1 MDRRL
6 FAQLPTLAAVGLT
19 AAGVLGSRRSEAAT
33 TPATAPAAKAVL
45 HNHGA
50 QAKGKAGE
58 AAIAHEHCLPRRFDA
73 VVGPF
78 QACTVAMGNCIA
90 HCQMMLADGD
100 TSMADCLRTAL
111 DADVVCNATL
121 RAASLNSKLTPAL
134 AAVAVTAMEA
144 CVAACKPHVEH
155 HAECKACHDACVTAI
170 AAARKLG

>member
-1 MDRRL
+1 MQRRL
-6 FAQLPTLAAVGLT
+6 FTQLPTLAALGLATLT
-19 AAGVLGSRRSEAAT
+19 ARDSLAASKA
-33 TPATAPAAKAVL
+33 TPTATPSATL

-50 QAKGKAGE
+50 KAKGDAGA
-58 AAIAHEHCLPRRFDA
+58 AAIAHEHCMPRRFDA
-73 VVGPF
+73 VVAPF

-121 RAASLNSKLTPAL
+121 RAATLNSTLTPAL
-134 AAVAVTAMEA
+134 AGVSVTAMEA
-144 CVAACKPHVEH
+144 CVAACKPHVAH